1 MLDSDKWLI
10 ATIALKGGGLIAAV
24 KDRQDVRL
32 FTMTKSNR
40 DSLLSEILGEIT
52 PSL

>member
-1 MLDSDKWLI
+1 
-10 ATIALKGGGLIAAV
+10 LKGSGLIEEV
-24 KDRQDVRL
+24 KERQDVKL

-52 PSL
+52 PPPTVRP